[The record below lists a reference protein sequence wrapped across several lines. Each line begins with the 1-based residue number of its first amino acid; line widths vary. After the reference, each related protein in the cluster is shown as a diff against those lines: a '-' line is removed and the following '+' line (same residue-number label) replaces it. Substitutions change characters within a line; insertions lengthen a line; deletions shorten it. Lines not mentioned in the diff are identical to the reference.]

1 MTNRHAATAGLFVA
15 VIVFS
20 VAAVDA
26 QSLGSFSWQL
36 QPFCNY
42 LTVTVTQQGSL
53 YTLDGYD
60 DQCGAPQRAPL
71 VGIATLNP
79 DGTIGF
85 GVHIVTVPGGRGV
98 DVDARISLGS
108 FSGPWTD
115 SLGHTGTFAFNA
127 RTGGLPRPVP
137 TIPAA
142 ALTPGSITAVQLA
155 PGAVT
160 TANVAD
166 GSITPQKLSVAPPRL
181 VSSGLTTGVINLTLN
196 ANVVVRTV
204 SLTVPSAGQIM
215 VNASGLY
222 GFVVGSGFYIAGWCS
237 ITTGATV
244 ETSDYLYA
252 RFVSPVTA
260 QNVPFAGTRVFDVT
274 PGAFTVNLVC
284 TALSDTFFPA
294 GLTPV
299 TIQTAGITA
308 LFVPNY

>member
-1 MTNRHAATAGLFVA
+1 MMINRYAQTAALFA
-15 VIVFS
+15 AAMVFS
-20 VAAVDA
+20 AAAVEA
-26 QSLGSFSWQL
+26 QALGSFSWQL

-71 VGIATLNP
+71 VGTATLNP

-85 GVHIVTVPGGRGV
+85 GVHIVTVPSGRAV
-98 DVDARISLGS
+98 DVEARISLGS
-108 FSGPWTD
+108 LSGPWSD

-142 ALTPGSITAVQLA
+142 YLTPGSITAAQLA

-166 GSITPQKLSVAPPRL
+166 GSITPQKLSVPLPRL
-181 VSSGLTTGVINLTLN
+181 VSSGLTTGTINLTLN
-196 ANVVVRTV
+196 TSVVVRSV
-204 SLTVPSAGQIM
+204 SLTVPSAGQVM
-215 VNASGLY
+215 VNASGLF
-222 GFVVGSGFYIAGWCS
+222 GFVTGSGFFIAGWCS
-237 ITTGATV
+237 ITTGTAV

-252 RFVSPVTA
+252 RFVSPSSA
-260 QNVPFAGTRVFDVT
+260 QNLPFAGTRVFDVT
-274 PGAFTVNLVC
+274 AGVFTVNLAC
-284 TALSDTFFPA
+284 TALSDTSFPFV
-294 GLTPV
+294 PV
-299 TIQTAGITA
+299 TIQTAGLTA